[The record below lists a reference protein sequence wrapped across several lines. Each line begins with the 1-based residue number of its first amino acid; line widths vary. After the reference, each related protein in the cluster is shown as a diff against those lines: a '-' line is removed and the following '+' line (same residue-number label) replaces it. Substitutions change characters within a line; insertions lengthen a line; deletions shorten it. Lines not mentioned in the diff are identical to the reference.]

1 MSQFKHTIIMLLIS
15 AVPFIEL
22 RGAIPYGAAFDVP
35 FWECVLLCVI
45 GNMLPVP
52 FIILFVRK
60 IFDYCRKKG
69 WLVKQIEWL
78 ENRVMKKSGVV
89 KKYETV
95 GLAIFVGIP
104 LPGTGA
110 WSGALLAAL
119 LDIRMSYALPAILA
133 GVIIAGFIVA
143 GISYGF
149 LGFLSFLL

>member
-1 MSQFKHTIIMLLIS
+1 MSKIKHALIMLFIS
-15 AVPFIEL
+15 AVPLIEL
-22 RGAIPYGAAFDVP
+22 RGAIPYGAAFDIP
-35 FWECVLLCVI
+35 FWECALLSII
-45 GNMLPVP
+45 GNMIPVP
-52 FIILFVRK
+52 FIILFIRK
-60 IFDYCRKKG
+60 IFDFCRKKG
-69 WLVKQIEWL
+69 WFIKQIAWL
-78 ENRVMKKSGVV
+78 ENHVMKKSGVV
-89 KKYETV
+89 KKYETI

-133 GVIIAGFIVA
+133 GVVIAGLIVA